1 MSDVT
6 RILSAIE
13 EGDAHAAE
21 QLLPLVYDEFRKF
34 GGTVLVQRF
43 LRGRLLRQ
51 RGGLSGRIQLLSLA
65 GGAGRRA
72 ADAVAGQ
79 NRYRVAIARVGAERL
94 PNDLA
99 RGRIDDH
106 RAGPLGQRVS
116 AFRILW
122 SFDART
128 CTMASRNPPSH
139 SSGGG
144 HGWSPQTIPDPPAT
158 KLEALNQICGR
169 PAYLPGPLCIP
180 ARQRLR
186 RL

>member
-65 GGAGRRA
+65 GGVV
-72 ADAVAGQ
+72 AV
-79 NRYRVAIARVGAERL
+79 
-94 PNDLA
+94 
-99 RGRIDDH
+99 
-106 RAGPLGQRVS
+106 
-116 AFRILW
+116 
-122 SFDART
+122 
-128 CTMASRNPPSH
+128 PPMPSQAKIVT
-139 SSGGG
+139 G
-144 HGWSPQTIPDPPAT
+144 
-158 KLEALNQICGR
+158 
-169 PAYLPGPLCIP
+169 
-180 ARQRLR
+180 
-186 RL
+186 